1 MNYSK
6 LSQTDLLTYQLLEA
20 LSVFSK
26 TQSVSLELSEKFE
39 NEEGPV
45 RVYSFCDE
53 FMEVDVPA

>member
-53 FMEVDVPA
+53 FLEVDVPA